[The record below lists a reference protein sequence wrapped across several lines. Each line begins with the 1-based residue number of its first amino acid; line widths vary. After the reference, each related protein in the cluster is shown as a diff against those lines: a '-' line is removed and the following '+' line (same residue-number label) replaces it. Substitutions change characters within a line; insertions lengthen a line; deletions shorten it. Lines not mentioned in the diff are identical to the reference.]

1 MAYNKQRSAGFKNGR
16 PLGADGPRRRAEE
29 GASSGRTGG
38 KKPEGGRANDAY
50 AKKSG
55 YGSRQEQ
62 GERGERRPYEKRE
75 RSPYGENRGNDRKNF
90 RPERRENRPA
100 EFVQPAAQNP
110 ENEAELPLILYGRNP
125 VREAIKS
132 GRSIDRILV
141 SAISAED
148 GSLREIVRM
157 AREAGVVISEV
168 TRQKLDELCL
178 PYGYAGKPANHQGI
192 VARMPECQYVDVT
205 DILEAARQK
214 GEDPFVLVLDSI
226 NDPHNLGSIIR
237 TAVCA
242 GVHGGIIPKR
252 RAASVTA
259 AAAKA
264 SAGAVVYMPVARV
277 SNLVNAV
284 EELKKAGLWIA
295 GADAKGAPMDKTPL
309 SGPLALVIGG
319 EDEGISRLLLE
330 KCDFVASIPM
340 KGEVNSLNASV
351 AAAVMIYEKLRQD
364 SVKRQ

>member
-16 PLGADGPRRRAEE
+16 PLGVDGPRRRTEE
-29 GASSGRTGG
+29 SAGRKRQEGRQGG
-38 KKPEGGRANDAY
+38 TKKSDPDGRRGQSQGGR
-50 AKKSG
+50 KP
-55 YGSRQEQ
+55 YGSREEQ
-62 GERGERRPYEKRE
+62 GGYSERAPRAEKR
-75 RSPYGENRGNDRKNF
+75 
-90 RPERRENRPA
+90 REERPA
-100 EFVQPAAQNP
+100 AYVQPAHEMQPAAD
-110 ENEAELPLILYGRNP
+110 EAELPLILYGRNP
-125 VREAIKS
+125 VREAIRS

-141 SAISAED
+141 SAIGAED

-157 AREAGVVISEV
+157 ARDAGVIVSEV

-192 VARMPECQYVDVT
+192 VARMPECQYVDVE

-242 GVHGGIIPKR
+242 GAHGVIIPKR

-284 EELKKAGLWIA
+284 EQLKKAGLWIA
-295 GADAKGAPMDKTPL
+295 GADAQGAPMEKTPL
-309 SGPLALVIGG
+309 AGPLALVIGG

-330 KCDFVASIPM
+330 KCDFIASIPM
-340 KGEVNSLNASV
+340 KGEINSLNASV

-364 SVKRQ
+364 CAARP

>member
-16 PLGADGPRRRAEE
+16 PLGVDGPRRRTEE
-29 GASSGRTGG
+29 EAG
-38 KKPEGGRANDAY
+38 KKRQDGRQGGAGRNGQDGRREQPRAGRNKPY
-50 AKKSG
+50 GGQEERGG
-55 YGSRQEQ
+55 YG
-62 GERGERRPYEKRE
+62 E
-75 RSPYGENRGNDRKNF
+75 RSPRGEK
-90 RPERRENRPA
+90 RREERPA
-100 EFVQPAAQNP
+100 SYVQPAP
-110 ENEAELPLILYGRNP
+110 ETQHAAGEEELPLILYGRNP

-141 SAISAED
+141 SAIGAED

-157 AREAGVVISEV
+157 ARDAGVIVSEV

-192 VARMPECQYVDVT
+192 VARMPECQYVDVE

-242 GVHGGIIPKR
+242 GVHGVIIPKR

-284 EELKKAGLWIA
+284 EQLKKAGLWIA
-295 GADAKGAPMDKTPL
+295 GADAQGAPMEKTPL
-309 SGPLALVIGG
+309 AGPLALVIGG

-340 KGEVNSLNASV
+340 KGEINSLNASV

-364 SVKRQ
+364 GAARP